1 MPPTGVPTRSELT
14 KCVVIAGMA
23 AGFTVSPVIL
33 IATIVVVVL
42 LANGFGR
49 QDDAALPAT
58 DWAAFSP
65 PVARQLADSLDA
77 LPEGVARRALL
88 EIAVSARTLLLSA
101 GNLLDA
107 AHERA
112 TRDHVERLVEASC
125 DSAIEL
131 ARLDEALLG
140 GVATVDRATRDRL
153 LAARELLQTRLAN
166 AASSLRQLY
175 VTGLTNGSAAS
186 ERVAELT
193 SELNADANARR
204 AALAELSQLLD
215 AASKR

>member
-1 MPPTGVPTRSELT
+1 LIMSPKTTIAA
-14 KCVVIAGMA
+14 VVIAGMA

-33 IATIVVVVL
+33 VATIVVVVL

-49 QDDAALPAT
+49 QNDAALPAN

-65 PVARQLADSLDA
+65 NVARRLADSIEA

-88 EIAVSARTLLLSA
+88 EIAVSARGLLLSA
-101 GNLLDA
+101 GTLLDA
-107 AHERA
+107 PHERA

-125 DSAIEL
+125 ESSIEL
-131 ARLDEALLG
+131 ARLDEALAA
-140 GVATVDRATRDRL
+140 GVATADVQARDRL
-153 LAARELLQTRLAN
+153 LSARALLQTRLTN
-166 AASSLRQLY
+166 ASGALRQLY
-175 VTGLTNGSAAS
+175 VTGLTNESTAS

-193 SELNADANARR
+193 SELHADANARR